1 MQQIYKNIN
10 LFVKVQVFLYSQAL
24 SRSLSCFKVHNK
36 RSFPTLTVSVS
47 GLNFFNRL
55 TIKDMIVYVLQH
67 SKLKT
72 IKVLKIELKNIKG
85 AQILHKSI
93 IILHNLWCYI

>member
-1 MQQIYKNIN
+1 
-10 LFVKVQVFLYSQAL
+10 
-24 SRSLSCFKVHNK
+24 
-36 RSFPTLTVSVS
+36 
-47 GLNFFNRL
+47 
-55 TIKDMIVYVLQH
+55 MIVYVLQH